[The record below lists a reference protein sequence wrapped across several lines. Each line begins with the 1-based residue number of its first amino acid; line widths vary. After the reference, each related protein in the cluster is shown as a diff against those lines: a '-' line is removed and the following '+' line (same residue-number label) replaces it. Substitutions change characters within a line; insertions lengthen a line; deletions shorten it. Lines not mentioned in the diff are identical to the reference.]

1 MNVQSVQILKG
12 NRVLIK
18 SRSKEE
24 NDEIRKKLEKG
35 ENRDFEIEKEKKIK
49 PKLEIQGVRK
59 VTSEE
64 SMMEGIERAV
74 GKKVRVEEV

>member
-59 VTSEE
+59 GTSEE

-74 GKKVRVEEV
+74 GKKVRMEEV